1 MLSPSSSGSSISEPM
16 AAPFPLGDR
25 VLGIPFRTLFCMG
38 ERVGTLKWKERVVWQ
53 MQHTHGGTVKS
64 PDCVCVGGVGR
75 EWLVPPLQL
84 DVPNSHHHTARWLVA
99 AVAH

>member
-1 MLSPSSSGSSISEPM
+1 
-16 AAPFPLGDR
+16 
-25 VLGIPFRTLFCMG
+25 MG

-75 EWLVPPLQL
+75 EWLIPPLQL
-84 DVPNSHHHTARWLVA
+84 DVPSSHHHTARWLVA